1 MTKLSLITASYNS
14 ARTIA
19 DTLRSVNAQTWPDF
33 EYLVVD
39 GGSKDETMEIVAREG
54 QRVTS
59 AVSEPDKGIYDAYN
73 KGLSRATGEVI
84 GFINS
89 DDYYCTPE
97 ALSEVMAAFEADPEL
112 EAVHGDLVYVDPV
125 DTSKIERHWKSRP
138 ASVENLRRGFIPAH
152 PTLFLTSAAYD
163 KVGEYD
169 TSYRLAADYDFMLRT
184 FYVAQVKSLYIPSI
198 WVRMRSGGATG
209 GNASSIIRQNDEI
222 RASQQAHGLNYPK
235 ALFFAHKVL
244 DRSVQRAR
252 APFVKAPDIA
262 GAGGK

>member
-19 DTLRSVNAQTWPDF
+19 DTLRSVNAQTYPDF

-73 KGLSRATGEVI
+73 KGLSRATGDVI

-125 DTSKIERHWKSRP
+125 DTAKIERHWKSRP
-138 ASVENLRRGFIPAH
+138 ARSR
-152 PTLFLTSAAYD
+152 TCAA
-163 KVGEYD
+163 
-169 TSYRLAADYDFMLRT
+169 
-184 FYVAQVKSLYIPSI
+184 
-198 WVRMRSGGATG
+198 
-209 GNASSIIRQNDEI
+209 ASSRPT
-222 RASQQAHGLNYPK
+222 RPCSCAAASTT
-235 ALFFAHKVL
+235 
-244 DRSVQRAR
+244 RS
-252 APFVKAPDIA
+252 A
-262 GAGGK
+262 GSTPPTGWRPIMTSCCGPSTSTG

>member
-1 MTKLSLITASYNS
+1 MKTLSLITASYNS

-19 DTLRSVNAQTWPDF
+19 DTLRSVNVQTYPQI

-39 GGSKDETMEIVAREG
+39 GGSKDDTMAIVAREG
-54 QRVTS
+54 ERVTS

-73 KGLSRATGEVI
+73 KGLKRATGDVI

-89 DDYYCTPE
+89 DDYYCAPDVIENVTK
-97 ALSEVMAAFEADPEL
+97 AFEDPTV
-112 EAVHGDLVYVDPV
+112 EAVHADLVYVDPEN
-125 DTSKIERHWKSRP
+125 TGRIERHWKSRP
-138 ASVENLRRGFIPAH
+138 ATVENLRRGFIPAH
-152 PTLFLTSAAYD
+152 PTLFLTRAAYD

-169 TSYRLAADYDFMLRT
+169 TSYRLAADYDFMLRA
-184 FYVAQVKSLYIPSI
+184 FFVHRIKSVYLPEI

-209 GNASSIIRQNDEI
+209 GSTASIIRQNDEI
-222 RASQQAHGLNYPK
+222 RASQAAHGLHYPK

-252 APFVKAPDIA
+252 APFVKAPDIG
-262 GAGGK
+262 GATGK